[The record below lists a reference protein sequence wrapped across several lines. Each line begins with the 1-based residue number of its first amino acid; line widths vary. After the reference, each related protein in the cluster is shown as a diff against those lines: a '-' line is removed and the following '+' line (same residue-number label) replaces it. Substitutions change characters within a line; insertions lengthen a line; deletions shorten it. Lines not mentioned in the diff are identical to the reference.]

1 MLDLLFKA
9 TDHCCFIFL
18 CYYWVLIEDWN
29 IFSMEKIVIEPT
41 NETPKVILDKEN
53 NIFEFSGSSLPE
65 DVVTFYTPIINWF
78 EEYAKTPNEKTK
90 IIFNFEYYNTSSSKM
105 ILKLLEM
112 YKDMHRS
119 GYDIEVH
126 WHFMEDDEDMIEAG
140 EDYSENIKVPFKF
153 IAHSR

>member
-1 MLDLLFKA
+1 M
-9 TDHCCFIFL
+9 I
-18 CYYWVLIEDWN
+18 
-29 IFSMEKIVIEPT
+29 SMKKIVIEPT
-41 NETPKVILDKEN
+41 TETPKVILDKEN
-53 NIFEFSGSSLPE
+53 NIFEFSGNSLPE
-65 DVVTFYTPIINWF
+65 DVVSFFTPIIKWF
-78 EEYAKTPNEKTK
+78 DEYAEKPNEETK

-105 ILKLLEM
+105 ILKLLETCR
-112 YKDMHRS
+112 DIHRN

>member
-1 MLDLLFKA
+1 MK
-9 TDHCCFIFL
+9 
-18 CYYWVLIEDWN
+18 
-29 IFSMEKIVIEPT
+29 KIVIEPT
-41 NETPKVILDKEN
+41 TETPKVILDKEN
-53 NIFEFSGSSLPE
+53 NIFEFSGNSLPE
-65 DVVTFYTPIINWF
+65 DVVSFFTPIIKWF
-78 EEYAKTPNEKTK
+78 DEYAEKPNEETK

-105 ILKLLEM
+105 ILKLLETCR
-112 YKDMHRS
+112 DIHRN